1 MITVLT
7 WMKAKPG
14 MEPQLQ
20 VALERMVEAVA
31 EQEPGVVRYSVHRAQ
46 HAPNEFYLYEQYL
59 DRDAQRAHGETA
71 HIAELRRELRRL
83 TKGHREHTNLEVVA
97 EAVHDVSNRADG
109 ADGAA
114 TADKVPSANGL
125 GLAAG

>member
-20 VALERMVEAVA
+20 VALERMVDAVA

-46 HAPNEFYLYEQYL
+46 HAPNEFYLYEQYI
-59 DRDAQRAHGETA
+59 DRASQRAHGETA

-83 TKGHREHTNLEVVA
+83 TKGQREQTNLEVVA
-97 EAVHDVSNRADG
+97 EAVHDVQAGRDERDERDEHDNQRM
-109 ADGAA
+109 
-114 TADKVPSANGL
+114 
-125 GLAAG
+125 GLAAS

>member
-7 WMKAKPG
+7 WMRAKPG

-20 VALERMVEAVA
+20 EALERMVQAVA
-31 EQEPGVVRYSVHRAQ
+31 AQEPGVVRYFLHRAKD
-46 HAPNEFYLYEQYL
+46 APGEFYLYEQYR

-71 HIAELRRELRRL
+71 HVAALRKELRRL
-83 TKGHREHTNLEVVA
+83 TKGHRQHTNLEVIA
-97 EAVHDVSNRADG
+97 QALHLDALD
-109 ADGAA
+109 
-114 TADKVPSANGL
+114 TPSAPVSHAPP